1 MLTIRNLKFSYPG
14 KEEILLD
21 NLDLDLRPGEITAIT
36 GNSGTGKTTLL
47 RIVAGLETPQGG
59 EIYLDER
66 PLLSADRGSV
76 PPEKRGISLM
86 FQDLALFPHLTVWEN
101 ARFGARDTPET
112 ETMVLLALTDLKVLR
127 DRYPHQLSGGQRQRL
142 ALVRALSGRPGY
154 ILLDEPFNNLDR
166 RLIETLCREFRNL
179 MKARGVGAL
188 VVTHEKDQ
196 AYLLADRI
204 GFLEKG
210 QIVQL
215 AEPEIFYHRP
225 LTLGA
230 ARFGGPLNL
239 VNLITSSLGRRLALG
254 LTDVPTGTEWM
265 ALRPEHL
272 AVSREPGAPAP
283 SFPVE
288 ILGSRFQGRDWVLQ
302 VRWPEGDLWEV
313 YSDHPMASGPGW
325 VRWQATH
332 GVFLKH

>member
-1 MLTIRNLKFSYPG
+1 MLTIRNLEFSYQG
-14 KEEILLD
+14 RQGTLLKD
-21 NLDLDLRPGEITAIT
+21 LNLDLQPGEITALT

-47 RIVAGLETPQGG
+47 RIIAGLEKPLAG
-59 EIYLDER
+59 EVTLDDR
-66 PLLSADRGSV
+66 TLLSLSQGV
-76 PPEKRGISLM
+76 FLPPESRGISLM

-101 ARFGARDTPET
+101 ARFGAVGIPET
-112 ETMVLLALTDLKVLR
+112 ETLVLLALTDLKVLR

-142 ALVRALSGRPGY
+142 ALVRALSGRPKY

-166 RLIETLCREFRNL
+166 RLIDTLCREFRSL

-204 GFLEKG
+204 GFLEG
-210 QIVQL
+210 GRIAQL
-215 AEPEIFYHRP
+215 ADPEPFYHQP
-225 LTLGA
+225 ATLGA

-239 VNLITSSLGRRLALG
+239 VHLQTNPLGRRLG
-254 LTDVPTGTEWM
+254 GGTDSAWL

-272 AVSREPGAPAP
+272 LVGSAASPEGR

-288 ILGSRFQGRDWVLQ
+288 VLGSRFHGRDWVIQ

-313 YSDHPMASGPGW
+313 YSDKPQGSGKGYLSWEAS
-325 VRWQATH
+325 REMY
-332 GVFLKH
+332 FSE